1 MIWSYDIFKKLG
13 VESMDQNIIK
23 NICLELNV
31 KEFQV
36 NNTLNLLSEGATIPF
51 IARYR
56 KEATGNL
63 DENQI
68 SKINEVYTY
77 QVNLLKKKRRC
88 NSFNR

>member
-23 NICLELNV
+23 NICLELSV

-68 SKINEVYTY
+68 SKKVY
-77 QVNLLKKKRRC
+77 
-88 NSFNR
+88 